1 MNDKIALE
9 EHVST
14 PLNNSLW
21 DSAGEATRNGQ
32 AYMDD
37 VEKRLLDPELL
48 LQTMDQNGI
57 DVAVLSLTSPGTQ
70 ALLDPAKACDF
81 AARGN
86 DWIAE
91 KVVSRAPKRLKA
103 FATVALQSPR
113 HAADELERA
122 VKSLGAKGAMINGHT
137 NVGSADCAQYL
148 DEKPVWEFWD
158 RVAALDVPVYLH
170 PREPLPN
177 QCRIYDGYPS
187 LVGSAMGF
195 GQDTAVHAV
204 RLILSGLFDR
214 YPNLIVILGHLGE
227 GLPFI
232 LPRIEHRLIK
242 QGGGEGAGSLKLTP
256 CEYLSRNFYLTTS
269 GQFNTRPL
277 LNTISQVGVER
288 VMFSVDY
295 PYESMDEG
303 SQWFD
308 NTLVNENDRHM
319 IGRANAQRLLRI

>member
-1 MNDKIALE
+1 MKDKIALE
-9 EHVST
+9 EHLST

-21 DSAGEATRNGQ
+21 DSAGEASRNGK

-37 VEKRLLDPELL
+37 VEKRLLDVDLL
-48 LQTMDQNGI
+48 LETMDRNGI
-57 DVAVLSLTSPGTQ
+57 DIAVMSLTSPGTQ
-70 ALLDPAKACDF
+70 ALTDRAKACDF
-81 AARGN
+81 AVRGN
-86 DWIAE
+86 DWMAE
-91 KVVSRAPKRLKA
+91 KVVSRAPKRLRA

-122 VKSLGAKGAMINGHT
+122 VKSLGVKGAMINGYT
-137 NVGSADCAQYL
+137 NVGSADGAQYL

-170 PREPLPN
+170 PREPLPG
-177 QCRIYDGYPS
+177 QCRMYDGYPS

-195 GQDTAVHAV
+195 GVDTAVHAV

-227 GLPFI
+227 GLPFL

-242 QGGGEGAGSLKLTP
+242 QSEGIGAGSLKLRP
-256 CEYLSRNFYLTTS
+256 CEYLRRNFYLTTS

-277 LNTISQVGVER
+277 LNTISEVGVER
-288 VMFSVDY
+288 VLFSVDY

-303 SQWFD
+303 SQWFE
-308 NTLVNENDRHM
+308 NTLVNENDRRM
-319 IGRANAQRLLRI
+319 IGRTNALRLLRL